1 MAGAAGLAAILLG
14 AMAGFVC
21 AVIAIALALYGFRTS
36 KPRRGF
42 IASMSALVLSLLS
55 VLLSVPIWSVLL
67 SGRDTHGEP
76 LNYSEMGPAVFLIA
90 IETLAALTAIFCV
103 ARRRS
108 RRVS

>member
-14 AMAGFVC
+14 AMTGFVC

-76 LNYSEMGPAVFLIA
+76 LRYSEMGPAVFLIVV
-90 IETLAALTAIFCV
+90 ETLAVLTAILCV
-103 ARRRS
+103 ARQRS

>member
-14 AMAGFVC
+14 AMTGFVF
-21 AVIAIALALYGFRTS
+21 AVIAIALAFYGFRTS

-76 LNYSEMGPAVFLIA
+76 LHYSEMGPAVFLIVVEA
-90 IETLAALTAIFCV
+90 LAVSTAILCV

-108 RRVS
+108 GRVS